1 MGSSPSTPTK
11 AAVSITDRTDVYGTS
26 GEGSIPSLPT
36 KTIYFS
42 KFDFFTKLY
51 YNSIIK
57 YRRFSNFME
66 KSCSACAYRNYLG
79 DEHPC
84 IDCDDNRCNFE
95 PMKKTNEYKLKSAN
109 RNKMIAMLLGL
120 IASAR
125 FYDNDDECLNFL
137 NN

>member
-1 MGSSPSTPTK
+1 
-11 AAVSITDRTDVYGTS
+11 
-26 GEGSIPSLPT
+26 
-36 KTIYFS
+36 
-42 KFDFFTKLY
+42 
-51 YNSIIK
+51 
-57 YRRFSNFME
+57 ME

-109 RNKMIAMLLGL
+109 RNKIVAMLLGL
-120 IASAR
+120 VASAR
-125 FYDNDDECLNFL
+125 FYDNDEECLDFL